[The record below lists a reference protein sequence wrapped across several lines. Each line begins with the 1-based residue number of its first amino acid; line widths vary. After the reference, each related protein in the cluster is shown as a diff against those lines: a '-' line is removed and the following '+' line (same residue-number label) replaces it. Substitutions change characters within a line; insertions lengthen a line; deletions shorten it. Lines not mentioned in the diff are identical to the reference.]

1 MFNYEVVKKVK
12 FDAAHFIPEYEGKC
26 RNIHGHTWFVE
37 AGVKGNKLEKGMLFD
52 FTILKKELKS
62 ICDEFDHKFLNE
74 LEEFKEL
81 PPTAENIGRVIYE
94 KIENKLDKGLELRF
108 IKVFENPD
116 SWVTVTKDK

>member
-12 FDAAHFIPEYEGKC
+12 FDAAHYIPEYKGKC

-37 AGVKGNKLEKGMLFD
+37 AGVEGNKLENGMLFD
-52 FTILKKELKS
+52 FTILKKELKI
-62 ICDEFDHKFLNE
+62 ICEEFDHKFLNE

-94 KIENKLDKGLELRF
+94 KIENKIPEGLRLSF

-116 SWVTVTKDK
+116 SWITVTKN

>member
-12 FDAAHFIPEYEGKC
+12 FDAAHFIPEYKGKC

-37 AGVKGNKLEKGMLFD
+37 AGVKGNKLENGMLFD
-52 FTILKKELKS
+52 FTILKKELKG

-94 KIENKLDKGLELRF
+94 KIEDKLDEGLELSF

>member
-1 MFNYEVVKKVK
+1 MFTYEVIKKVK
-12 FDAAHFIPEYEGKC
+12 FDAAHFIPEYKGKC

-37 AGVKGNKLEKGMLFD
+37 AGVKGNKLENGMLFD

-81 PPTAENIGRVIYE
+81 APTAENIGRVIYE
-94 KIENKLDKGLELRF
+94 KIEDKLDKGLELSF

-116 SWVTVTKDK
+116 SWVTVTKD

>member
-1 MFNYEVVKKVK
+1 MFNYEVVKKMK
-12 FDAAHFIPEYEGKC
+12 FDAAHFIPEYKGKC

-37 AGVKGNKLEKGMLFD
+37 AGVKGNKLENGMLFD

-74 LEEFKEL
+74 LNEFKEL

-94 KIENKLDKGLELRF
+94 KIENKLDEGLELSF
-108 IKVFENPD
+108 IRVYENPD
-116 SWVTVTKDK
+116 SWVNVTK